1 MTRFPLFASYI
12 VYYSEHPLLIF
23 FWNKEYRG
31 NTRLLFLSRRYRL
44 PVGRI
49 CARITSIYNN
59 VSTLNTRQRE
69 ATHYIDGPC
78 LVLAGAGSGKTSVIT
93 RKIAYLIE
101 ECGLSARNIA
111 ALTFTNK
118 AAKEMKERV
127 SALLK
132 GSGARGLT
140 VSTFHNLGLN
150 IIRRDY
156 ALFGY
161 KPGFSIFDSED
172 CRSLLKEIM
181 QKEGDINSDHLDLV
195 HQQISSWKNDLVF
208 PEAALS
214 KAQSDGEQLI
224 ALVYARYSEALK
236 AYNAVDFDDLI
247 LQPVQYFITHPEL
260 LLRWQKRIR
269 YLLVDEYQDTNT
281 SQYRLIQ
288 LLMGNRG
295 SLTVVGDDDQSI
307 YAWRGARPENMS
319 LLQEDFP
326 SLKVIKLEQNYRSTQ
341 RILKAANTL
350 IDHNPH
356 EFTKALWSE
365 MSYGE
370 PIRILRATN
379 EETEAERVA
388 TEIVSQRLQRRAKFQ
403 DFAVLY
409 RSNHQARLIELKL
422 QHYQVPYQMSG
433 GTSFFARTEI
443 KDVMAYL
450 RLIVNPADNNALLRT
465 INTPRRQIGTSTII
479 TLSQYANE
487 RDIGLFDAMA
497 EVGLA
502 QHLSSS
508 AYQRIQQ
515 FHGWI
520 SHIIEQT
527 ESAEPIAALQEMLED
542 MDYLGWLHQH
552 ASSPQV
558 AEKRMENVQFLI
570 RSIKDTLER
579 ENEET
584 LTETSTY
591 TLKEAIA
598 KLVLMDLLERQE
610 EEGME
615 DRVQLMTLHAAKGL
629 EYPHVFMVG
638 VEEDILPHR
647 NSIEDDNIEEER
659 RLAYVGITRAKRT
672 LTISLAARRKQF
684 GESNP
689 TTPSR
694 FIDELP
700 QDDLE
705 RSGFG
710 QEDPAANKQK
720 GEDAMNSILGLFD

>member
-1 MTRFPLFASYI
+1 M
-12 VYYSEHPLLIF
+12 
-23 FWNKEYRG
+23 
-31 NTRLLFLSRRYRL
+31 
-44 PVGRI
+44 
-49 CARITSIYNN
+49 
-59 VSTLNTRQRE
+59 STLNARQR
-69 ATHYIDGPC
+69 AAVHYIDGPC

-93 RKIAYLIE
+93 QKIAYLIE

-118 AAKEMKERV
+118 AAKEMKARV
-127 SALLK
+127 SDLLK
-132 GSGARGLT
+132 GKGGRGLT

-150 IIRRDY
+150 IIRRDHE
-156 ALFGY
+156 LFGY

-181 QKEGDINSDHLDLV
+181 QKEGDLNSDHLDLV
-195 HQQISSWKNDLVF
+195 HNQISSWKNDLTF
-208 PEAALS
+208 PEKALS
-214 KAQSDGEQLI
+214 QAESAGEQLI
-224 ALVYARYSEALK
+224 ALVYEKYSVALK

-247 LQPVQYFITHPEL
+247 LQPVQYFMTHPAL
-260 LLRWQKRIR
+260 LANWQKRIR

-288 LLMGNRG
+288 LLMGDRG

-326 SLKVIKLEQNYRSTQ
+326 SLNVIKLEQNYRSTQ

-356 EFTKALWSE
+356 EFSKALWSE
-365 MSYGE
+365 MPYGE

-388 TEIVSQRLQRRAKFQ
+388 TEIVAQRLQRRAKFK

-422 QHYQVPYQMSG
+422 QHYQVPYHMSG
-433 GTSFFARTEI
+433 GTSFFSRTEI

-450 RLIVNPADNNALLRT
+450 RLIVNPDDNNALLRI
-465 INTPRRQIGTSTII
+465 INTPRRQIGTSTIV
-479 TLSQYANE
+479 TLSQYAND
-487 RDIGLFDAMA
+487 RDIGLFEAMS
-497 EVGLA
+497 EVGLT
-502 QHLSSS
+502 QHLSAS
-508 AYQRIQQ
+508 ACQRIQQ
-515 FHGWI
+515 FRNWI
-520 SHIIEQT
+520 GHIIKRT
-527 ESAEPIAALQEMLED
+527 EDNDPIAAIDEMLED

-558 AEKRMENVQFLI
+558 AEKRMENVQFLV
-570 RSIKDTLER
+570 RSIQQTLDR
-579 ENEET
+579 ENDQS
-584 LTETSTY
+584 LTETGDY
-591 TLKEAIA
+591 TLKDAIA

-610 EEGME
+610 EEDTE
-615 DRVQLMTLHAAKGL
+615 DQVQLMTLHAAKGL
-629 EYPHVFMVG
+629 EFPHVFVVG

-647 NSIEDDNIEEER
+647 NSIEEDNIEEER
-659 RLAYVGITRAKRT
+659 RLAYVGITRAKRSLT
-672 LTISLAARRKQF
+672 LSLAARRKQF

-694 FIDELP
+694 FLDELP
-700 QDDLE
+700 QDDIE

-710 QEDPAANKQK
+710 QEDPSANKQK
-720 GEDAMNSILGLFD
+720 GEDAMDSILGMFD